1 MCASLCTLFDGT
13 TSVAVCC
20 PANEFSGARF
30 HSIQLLRAFCG
41 RVAASADSSS
51 LICRVLRS
59 LGKYTFSTLIP
70 SRSRSL
76 VFKGRRLLAVSR
88 AQPKQGNL
96 TNILIPA
103 LLITFI
109 MTSTVDLACFT
120 WKIVSQKETIMVGY
134 NGNVVSTV
142 TFTTSSR
149 RGRRPFVCTA
159 AVKAMSK
166 NKMG

>member
-88 AQPKQGNL
+88 AQPKQGEPDQHSYPCSTDNFHYDFYCRL
-96 TNILIPA
+96 GLFYMENSIAEGDHHGGLQWKRSVDRHLHYLKSA
-103 LLITFI
+103 R
-109 MTSTVDLACFT
+109 TSAICL
-120 WKIVSQKETIMVGY
+120 Y
-134 NGNVVSTV
+134 
-142 TFTTSSR
+142 SSR
-149 RGRRPFVCTA
+149 Q
-159 AVKAMSK
+159 S
-166 NKMG
+166 NEQE